1 MPVRHGFM
9 AASVG
14 PAPTVSISSVTNY
27 NQQIATLNA
36 TVDPNGYTASVKFQY
51 KKTVDSTWLDSGTV
65 SGLTGGSQS
74 VYYNHNNSIAYFEAG
89 TQYDIRAIATNPV
102 GSTTSGTT
110 TFTTWALQ
118 SYERTSA
125 GGTTFTI
132 PTVTPTGGSAVTVSI
147 QDIIMFGAGSGGCT
161 EKGGGGGGY
170 YEAASATLTGS
181 RSITTSVAAGGAAS
195 STASYNSPSS
205 NTTISGDISTLTAS
219 SASGSSSP
227 SYAAGATVD
236 FDPDGGGKGYPNYA
250 YGGGGGAG
258 GVGGNGTANSS
269 TTVGGTGGIGV
280 SITRG
285 GVTRQGGAGGGGAT
299 NINQGSGS
307 NGVRGTYD
315 SYGSGGNSV
324 AFPGTASAGQDGYIR
339 FRYYAAS
346 ALA

>member
-1 MPVRHGFM
+1 M

-36 TVDPNGYTASVKFQY
+36 TVNPNGYTTSVKFQY

-89 TQYDIRAIATNPV
+89 TQYDIRAIATNQI

-110 TFTTWALQ
+110 TFTTWAFQ
-118 SYERTSA
+118 SYERSSS

-132 PTVTPTGGSAVTVSI
+132 PTVTPTGGSAVAVSI
-147 QDIIMFGAGSGGCT
+147 YDIIMFGAGAGGCT

-170 YEAASATLTGS
+170 YDAASASLTGS
-181 RSITTSVAAGGAAS
+181 RSVTTSVAAGAAAS
-195 STASYNSPSS
+195 TTATPFSPSS
-205 NTTISGDISTLTAS
+205 STTISGDLSTLTAQ
-219 SASGSSSP
+219 SGSNNDSP
-227 SYAAGATVD
+227 SWIAGYTFD
-236 FDPDGGGKGYPNYA
+236 FDPDGSGKGFPNYA
-250 YGGGGGAG
+250 YGGGGGGG

-299 NINQGSGS
+299 NINQGGGS
-307 NGVRGTYD
+307 NGVRGTYN

-324 AFPGTASAGQDGYIR
+324 AFPGSASAGQDGYIR